1 MTEHGPS
8 VRTRL
13 VDQGFE
19 PKWDQGGCRGY
30 EERMIASPLK
40 PLRPAPGCCPP
51 RESNGQKD
59 VFVSASGQTAGD
71 ALDGR
76 IGIAGHRVRNEDIRF
91 RWLYGSPSH

>member
-19 PKWDQGGCRGY
+19 PMWDQGGCRGY

-59 VFVSASGQTAGD
+59 VFVSAPGQTAGD

-91 RWLYGSPSH
+91 GWL